1 MNWSMKRSKI
11 NKKYPNTN
19 ENHSF
24 PKPMRCSKSSF
35 KKKFFLKKKKNEL
48 KKYKKYQVNNLTY
61 RLKKWE
67 KEQVKPKVITNND
80 QRGNKQRSKQTT
92 TTKKKDQGIQKLV
105 FGKDII
111 DELLVRVIK
120 KTRGDPNKQK
130 QKWKM

>member
-1 MNWSMKRSKI
+1 MKI
-11 NKKYPNTN
+11 TAFPNLWDAA
-19 ENHSF
+19 
-24 PKPMRCSKSSF
+24 KAVLKRI
-35 KKKFFLKKKKNEL
+35 FFLKKKKKNEL